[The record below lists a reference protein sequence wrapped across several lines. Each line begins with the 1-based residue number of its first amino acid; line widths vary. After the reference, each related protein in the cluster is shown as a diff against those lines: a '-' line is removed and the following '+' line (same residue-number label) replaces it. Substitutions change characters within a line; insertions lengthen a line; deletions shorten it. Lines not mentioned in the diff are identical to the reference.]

1 MCSIELTFK
10 FNINSFI
17 ILSISAFGYF
27 LPIIFI
33 DQLPDN
39 VKQSTLAD
47 TIKCKDNL
55 RVAYLCS
62 IFTTI
67 PLIIDILLDLFSN
80 LKKLNYNDRILILSM
95 VIIPGIL
102 FVVYHENDLYP
113 LIFEGLISTQFGVII
128 HIIISY
134 IVEYSPQ
141 ILLPTPIFYL
151 GLISYYLSNNLHCI
165 GLLFSSRSDAYI
177 VEILS
182 LVLFYISIAILVFI
196 TYSWLKYVY
205 ELSNKNYNNNSND
218 ISYNKHCNECFMIS
232 SYVLVLWLTI
242 VAHLVASSFSSFG
255 DLHKFNE
262 ISCLVYIIH
271 LTVIAALL
279 SVLPGQLCLSS

>member
-1 MCSIELTFK
+1 MT
-10 FNINSFI
+10 
-17 ILSISAFGYF
+17 
-27 LPIIFI
+27 
-33 DQLPDN
+33 
-39 VKQSTLAD
+39 V
-47 TIKCKDNL
+47 
-55 RVAYLCS
+55 
-62 IFTTI
+62 
-67 PLIIDILLDLFSN
+67 
-80 LKKLNYNDRILILSM
+80 
-95 VIIPGIL
+95 
-102 FVVYHENDLYP
+102 
-113 LIFEGLISTQFGVII
+113 
-128 HIIISY
+128 
-134 IVEYSPQ
+134 VEYSPQ

-165 GLLFSSRSDAYI
+165 GILFSSPSDAYI

-182 LVLFYISIAILVFI
+182 LVLFYISIAILVFF

-271 LTVIAALL
+271 FTVIAALL